1 MPTVNGLGPKENTLT
16 DMFFARASKAQE
28 NPFLWQRR
36 NGDWRSTSWFRISDN
51 VLVMATALRQR
62 GITPGDRVA
71 IVSENRSEWV
81 VADLAIM
88 LIGAISVPLFTTNTA
103 TDFQYLITNCGARA
117 VICSSAKL
125 ASKLLSA
132 AQDSSNCHL
141 MVIMEPGQLRGR
153 LAGLAI
159 VNWDQMM
166 TEGRRGKVST
176 HRDFPAGKPD
186 DVCSI
191 LYTSNNTDKPR
202 GVMLTH
208 RSIMAN
214 LAGCEGLLR
223 EVGLGHEIFLSIL
236 PLNHAY
242 ERSVGLFFPIHLGA
256 EIHFMGR
263 PEGLTKALTDVRP
276 TIITAVPRFFELLQD
291 RIRQTF
297 VQRGSISM
305 YFFNRAITLGTKKI
319 QNQKLSAREYIE
331 NKLADILIRRVVKS
345 RFGARLK
352 AVVSGGASL
361 DPAIGEFFLALGIR
375 ILQGYGKTEASSVI
389 TANPPFNI
397 KIETVG
403 LPLTGVAVKLTPTG
417 ELCVQGPLIMAG
429 YWNDPV
435 ATKKALRNGWF
446 HTGDLAEIR
455 ADGYI
460 SLTGRKHDIIV
471 NSSGEDISPSKVE
484 SILEAQREISH
495 AVVYGNRQPF
505 LTAVICPS
513 ETLSKQFEG
522 RPERLKEQIQEALA
536 SANVSLSRTER
547 IRSFVIS
554 DETFSQENK
563 LLTASG
569 RKRRSAILAAYEE
582 RINGLY
588 RKPKS

>member
-1 MPTVNGLGPKENTLT
+1 M
-16 DMFFARASKAQE
+16 
-28 NPFLWQRR
+28 
-36 NGDWRSTSWFRISDN
+36 
-51 VLVMATALRQR
+51 
-62 GITPGDRVA
+62 
-71 IVSENRSEWV
+71 
-81 VADLAIM
+81 
-88 LIGAISVPLFTTNTA
+88 
-103 TDFQYLITNCGARA
+103 
-117 VICSSAKL
+117 
-125 ASKLLSA
+125 
-132 AQDSSNCHL
+132 
-141 MVIMEPGQLRGR
+141 
-153 LAGLAI
+153 
-159 VNWDQMM
+159 
-166 TEGRRGKVST
+166 
-176 HRDFPAGKPD
+176 
-186 DVCSI
+186 
-191 LYTSNNTDKPR
+191 
-202 GVMLTH
+202 
-208 RSIMAN
+208 
-214 LAGCEGLLR
+214 
-223 EVGLGHEIFLSIL
+223 
-236 PLNHAY
+236 
-242 ERSVGLFFPIHLGA
+242 
-256 EIHFMGR
+256 
-263 PEGLTKALTDVRP
+263 
-276 TIITAVPRFFELLQD
+276 
-291 RIRQTF
+291 
-297 VQRGSISM
+297 
-305 YFFNRAITLGTKKI
+305 
-319 QNQKLSAREYIE
+319 
-331 NKLADILIRRVVKS
+331 
-345 RFGARLK
+345 
-352 AVVSGGASL
+352 
-361 DPAIGEFFLALGIR
+361 
-375 ILQGYGKTEASSVI
+375 
-389 TANPPFNI
+389 
-397 KIETVG
+397 
-403 LPLTGVAVKLTPTG
+403 AVKLTPTG